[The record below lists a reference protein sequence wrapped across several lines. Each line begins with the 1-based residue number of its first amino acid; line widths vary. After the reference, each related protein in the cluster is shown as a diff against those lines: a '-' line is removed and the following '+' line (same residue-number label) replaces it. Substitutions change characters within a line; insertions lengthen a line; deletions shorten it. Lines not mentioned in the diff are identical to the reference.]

1 MAKRFRIIGGVAAML
16 LLVGG
21 AAMFA
26 DAGADA
32 RAPQIGVKGD
42 RLDLRP
48 IGSNCSQ
55 RGWPYYESECLRD
68 RLKPGGQSDD
78 VRRIG
83 ANRDVFK
90 IAQSHSHDRRQ
101 QF

>member
-1 MAKRFRIIGGVAAML
+1 MSKRFKIIGGVAAVL
-16 LLVGG
+16 LLIGG
-21 AAMFA
+21 AAMLA
-26 DAGADA
+26 GGGADA
-32 RAPQIGVKGD
+32 RAPRMGVKGD

-48 IGSNCSQ
+48 LGSNCSQ

-68 RLKPGGQSDD
+68 RFKPGGQPEG

-83 ANRDVFK
+83 ANREVFK
-90 IAQSHSHDRRQ
+90 IAQSHTHDPRQ

>member
-1 MAKRFRIIGGVAAML
+1 VSKRFKIIGGVAGVL
-16 LLVGG
+16 LLIGG

-26 DAGADA
+26 DVAADA
-32 RAPQIGVKGD
+32 RAPRMGVRGD

-48 IGSNCSQ
+48 LGPNCSQ
-55 RGWPYYESECLRD
+55 RGWPYYEGECMRD
-68 RLKPGGQSDD
+68 RLKPGGQTDG

-83 ANRDVFK
+83 ANREVFK
-90 IAQSHSHDRRQ
+90 IAQSHARDRRQ

>member
-1 MAKRFRIIGGVAAML
+1 MSKRFKVIGGVAAVL
-16 LLVGG
+16 LLIGG
-21 AAMFA
+21 VAILA
-26 DAGADA
+26 DDGADA
-32 RAPQIGVKGD
+32 RAPRMGVKGD

-48 IGSNCSQ
+48 LGPSCSQ

-68 RLKPGGQSDD
+68 RLKPGGQPDG

-83 ANRDVFK
+83 ANREVFK
-90 IAQSHSHDRRQ
+90 IAQSHTHDRRQ

>member
-1 MAKRFRIIGGVAAML
+1 VSKRFKVIGGVAAVL
-16 LLVGG
+16 LLIGG
-21 AAMFA
+21 VAILA
-26 DAGADA
+26 DDGADA
-32 RAPQIGVKGD
+32 RAPRMGVKGD

-48 IGSNCSQ
+48 LGPSCSQ

-68 RLKPGGQSDD
+68 RLKPGGQPDG

-83 ANRDVFK
+83 ANRDVFM
-90 IAQSHSHDRRQ
+90 IAQSHTHDRRQ

>member
-1 MAKRFRIIGGVAAML
+1 MSKQLRIIGGVAAVL
-16 LLVGG
+16 LLIGG
-21 AAMFA
+21 TAMFA
-26 DAGADA
+26 DVGADA
-32 RAPQIGVKGD
+32 RAPRMGVKGD

-48 IGSNCSQ
+48 LGSNCSQ

-68 RLKPGGQSDD
+68 RLKPGGQTDG

-83 ANRDVFK
+83 ANREVFK
-90 IAQSHSHDRRQ
+90 IAQSHTHDRRQ

>member
-1 MAKRFRIIGGVAAML
+1 MSKQLRIIGGVAAVL
-16 LLVGG
+16 LLIGG
-21 AAMFA
+21 TAIFA
-26 DAGADA
+26 DVGADA
-32 RAPQIGVKGD
+32 RAPRMGVKGD

-48 IGSNCSQ
+48 LGSNCSQ

-68 RLKPGGQSDD
+68 RLKPGGQPDG

-83 ANRDVFK
+83 ANREVFK
-90 IAQSHSHDRRQ
+90 IAQSHAHDRRQ

>member
-1 MAKRFRIIGGVAAML
+1 MSKQLRIIGGVAAVL
-16 LLVGG
+16 LLIGG
-21 AAMFA
+21 TAIFA
-26 DAGADA
+26 DVGADA
-32 RAPQIGVKGD
+32 RAPRMGVKGD

-48 IGSNCSQ
+48 LGSNCSQ

-68 RLKPGGQSDD
+68 RLKPGGQQDG

-83 ANRDVFK
+83 VNREVFK
-90 IAQSHSHDRRQ
+90 IAQSHTHDRRQ

>member
-1 MAKRFRIIGGVAAML
+1 VSKRIKIIGSIAGAL
-16 LLVGG
+16 LLIGG

-26 DAGADA
+26 DVGADA
-32 RAPQIGVKGD
+32 RAPRMGVKGD

-48 IGSNCSQ
+48 LGPNCSQ
-55 RGWPYYESECLRD
+55 RGWPNYESECMRD
-68 RLKPGGQSDD
+68 RLKPGGQTDG

-83 ANRDVFK
+83 ANREVFK
-90 IAQSHSHDRRQ
+90 IAQSHAHDRRQ

>member
-1 MAKRFRIIGGVAAML
+1 MSKQLRIIGGVAAVL
-16 LLVGG
+16 LLIGG
-21 AAMFA
+21 TAIFA
-26 DAGADA
+26 DVGADA
-32 RAPQIGVKGD
+32 RAPRMGVKGD

-48 IGSNCSQ
+48 LGSNCSQ

-68 RLKPGGQSDD
+68 RLKPGGQTDG

-83 ANRDVFK
+83 ANREVFK
-90 IAQSHSHDRRQ
+90 IAQSHAHDRRQ

>member
-1 MAKRFRIIGGVAAML
+1 MTSRFKIIGGAAAVLLLIGGVA
-16 LLVGG
+16 
-21 AAMFA
+21 MFA
-26 DAGADA
+26 DDGADA
-32 RAPQIGVKGD
+32 RAPRMGVKGD

-48 IGSNCSQ
+48 LGSSCSQ

-68 RLKPGGQSDD
+68 RLKPGGQPDG

-83 ANRDVFK
+83 ANREVFK
-90 IAQSHSHDRRQ
+90 IAQSHTHDRRQ